1 MNLARSVLRGAAA
14 CPDRIPF
21 FRAKSGLNKSILD
34 QGWFEFRRQLDYKL
48 AWRGGQL
55 IAVPARN
62 TSRTCPAC
70 GHVSK
75 DNRLTQARFAC
86 VCCGYEANADV
97 VGAINVLRAG
107 HARFACEVSGAVMPP
122 AAGTLRS
129 DSGAAQC
136 RV

>member
-48 AWRGGQL
+48 AWNGGQL
-55 IAVPARN
+55 IVVPLRN

-70 GHVSK
+70 NHVPK
-75 DNRLTQARFAC
+75 DSRRTQARFAC
-86 VCCGYEANADV
+86 VQCGYEENADV
-97 VGAINVLRAG
+97 VGAINILRAG
-107 HARFACEVSGAVMPP
+107 LARSACEVSGEVMPP
-122 AAGTLRS
+122 AAGTRRS
-129 DSGAAQC
+129 DSGRAQC
-136 RV
+136 LH